1 MVSTVSE
8 IPEELH
14 DQMAKFLESRPDWDS
29 DRVMT
34 AALSLFLL
42 QNSPD
47 RGDSSRSESDRQAA
61 RIYLDSLFKRP
72 VEQL

>member
-1 MVSTVSE
+1 MDTNVSILVE
-8 IPEELH
+8 IPEALH
-14 DQMAKFLESRPDWDS
+14 QSFLNFLDSRPDWDQ
-29 DRVMT
+29 DRVMS

-42 QNSPD
+42 QNRPATE
-47 RGDSSRSESDRQAA
+47 RQNDRQTA